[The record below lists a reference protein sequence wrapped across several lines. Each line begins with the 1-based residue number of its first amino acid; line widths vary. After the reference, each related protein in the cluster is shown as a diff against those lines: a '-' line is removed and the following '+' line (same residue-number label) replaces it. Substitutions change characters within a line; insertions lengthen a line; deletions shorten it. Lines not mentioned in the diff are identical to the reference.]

1 MKGFLGGASGKE
13 CAGPCQ
19 RRRRERCRFDTWVWK
34 VPWRRKAQSTLVFL
48 PGKFYAQRSLSGY
61 RQQSHKES
69 DTDWATNTHRDQ
81 ISGFFFFNSLYIA
94 LANPAELMLKAL
106 GILQKESHPGGA
118 LCQGMKGPATCFLPR
133 MVSLGLRDFPGSH
146 SQLSLL
152 ALSASF
158 TCQLLWVQPQIL
170 NKCWQNAFH

>member
-1 MKGFLGGASGKE
+1 MHREACQATVRRVTESQTQTERLTL
-13 CAGPCQ
+13 AGIKLA
-19 RRRRERCRFDTWVWK
+19 D
-34 VPWRRKAQSTLVFL
+34 
-48 PGKFYAQRSLSGY
+48 
-61 RQQSHKES
+61 
-69 DTDWATNTHRDQ
+69 
-81 ISGFFFFNSLYIA
+81 FFFFNSLYIA

-133 MVSLGLRDFPGSH
+133 MVSLVLRDFPGSH

-158 TCQLLWVQPQIL
+158 TCQLL
-170 NKCWQNAFH
+170 